1 MFLSGFFAGI
11 FGTIFAYPLLAL
23 GELVLIILTCS
34 LFSNR
39 RYGWTISMMAVSLI
53 TALLVTTPPREIFP
67 FITSHLIV
75 MIEFVLGY
83 IAVGTIY
90 SVVRYFIFLVETNSD
105 LTQYCRDRGV
115 ERSAIP
121 VSVMRDFKS
130 QHDIKDVPLQ
140 MSDYATQMSLWAIYW
155 PISALTL
162 VIEKPIKWFQRLA
175 QQTMQAISNHLFG
188 DVKVVEP

>member
-11 FGTIFAYPLLAL
+11 FGAIFAYPLLAF
-23 GELVLIILTCS
+23 GELVIVVLACS

-53 TALLVTTPPREIFP
+53 AALIVTTPPREIFP
-67 FITSHLIV
+67 FIASHLIV
-75 MIEFVLGY
+75 MFEFVLGY
-83 IAVGTIY
+83 IAVGAIY

-121 VSVMRDFKS
+121 TSVMRDFKS
-130 QHDIKDVPLQ
+130 Q
-140 MSDYATQMSLWAIYW
+140 Y
-155 PISALTL
+155 
-162 VIEKPIKWFQRLA
+162 EKPIKWFQRLA
-175 QQTMQAISNHLFG
+175 QQAMQAISNHLFG
-188 DVKVVEP
+188 DVKVVEPDPVLRVDHLPGPRG